1 MCLYNNQWTVRCL
14 LPRFFFRRTRYRC
27 QDVVINP
34 EFVSSSSLD
43 DNIRSFTSSLKLWK
57 KRWQWLDDDRYDD
70 PVPLDPLLAVLLE
83 SSQWSSDCNP
93 WIWSWLKLSI
103 PSGCWTT
110 ITGRCL
116 SWWRQKGN
124 VLIFIDNKCIRS
136 RSYRLNFFYTEHYEI
151 FTPINLGSLSTSTFA
166 NLCICQAMWQ
176 KYFPNCFGVWELF
189 KAYLAPLMF
198 TG

>member
-1 MCLYNNQWTVRCL
+1 MTTYGLSSPTPHKNKKNSQKNLTGIIHPTIFINP

-27 QDVVINP
+27 QDVVISP
-34 EFVSSSSLD
+34 LFVSSSSLD

-70 PVPLDPLLAVLLE
+70 PVPLDPLLAVLLA

-93 WIWSWLKLSI
+93 WRWSSLKLAI

-116 SWWRQKGN
+116 SYWRK
-124 VLIFIDNKCIRS
+124 
-136 RSYRLNFFYTEHYEI
+136 
-151 FTPINLGSLSTSTFA
+151 
-166 NLCICQAMWQ
+166 Q
-176 KYFPNCFGVWELF
+176 KYFNFHC
-189 KAYLAPLMF
+189 
-198 TG
+198 